1 MNAVTRD
8 ARLGSTI
15 GGKYLIASFLA
26 EGGMGTVYAAQHIII
41 KRRFAV
47 KFLHAELARRRD
59 ALARFRREAEA
70 AGALESE
77 NVAAVVDF
85 GIATDGA
92 PYIVMEYLEG
102 CDLGRLLSSQGPLP
116 VERAADLVVQACTG
130 IQGAHAAGV
139 IHRDLKPENL
149 FICRRSDGTDLLKI
163 VDFGIAKLR
172 SGDAGE
178 VLTGTWDVVGTA
190 AYMSPEQARGEADLD
205 PRTDVYALGVIL
217 YKLLSGRTPHP
228 GDSYNAVLHHI
239 STEEALPLACED
251 RELPP
256 GLVAVVHRALARDPA
271 ERHASAQQ
279 LCAALLPWARRQ
291 RWPLLASPQGDASR
305 EPESTQAVLEPGDR
319 GLPDGTASPVR
330 STPARVPRGVRRRT
344 ALYGVAGLIS
354 LAALSGIV
362 AVAGRNPSVRQ
373 PAALESSV
381 VAPALPAAAQPP
393 TASSASPAAP
403 GVAPQTVAPA
413 PSTPARSTPAP
424 STPAAAPARPK
435 AFARGAGRPPPTKG
449 RPAQAAPEERRPA
462 ESPQTGSKPESSGM
476 PRVKFDTKN
485 PYD

>member
-1 MNAVTRD
+1 
-8 ARLGSTI
+8 
-15 GGKYLIASFLA
+15 
-26 EGGMGTVYAAQHIII
+26 MGTVYAAQHIII

-239 STEEALPLACED
+239 STEEALPLEGVDGYEAEIAYFAECC
-251 RELPP
+251 REGRQPERCLP
-256 GLVAVVHRALARDPA
+256 GESSDAVELMRT
-271 ERHASAQQ
+271 
-279 LCAALLPWARRQ
+279 
-291 RWPLLASPQGDASR
+291 LLASR
-305 EPESTQAVLEPGDR
+305 EQ
-319 GLPDGTASPVR
+319 DGRKIECSNL
-330 STPARVPRGVRRRT
+330 G
-344 ALYGVAGLIS
+344 
-354 LAALSGIV
+354 
-362 AVAGRNPSVRQ
+362 
-373 PAALESSV
+373 
-381 VAPALPAAAQPP
+381 
-393 TASSASPAAP
+393 
-403 GVAPQTVAPA
+403 
-413 PSTPARSTPAP
+413 
-424 STPAAAPARPK
+424 
-435 AFARGAGRPPPTKG
+435 
-449 RPAQAAPEERRPA
+449 
-462 ESPQTGSKPESSGM
+462 
-476 PRVKFDTKN
+476 
-485 PYD
+485 